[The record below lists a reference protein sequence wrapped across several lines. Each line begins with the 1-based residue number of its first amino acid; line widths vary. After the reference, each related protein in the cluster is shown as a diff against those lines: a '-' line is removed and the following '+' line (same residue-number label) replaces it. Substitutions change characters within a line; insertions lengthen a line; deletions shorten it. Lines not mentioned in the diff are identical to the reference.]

1 MAVLKNI
8 ELRARTNNGVGSLP
22 EGLDENTWKG
32 VMEELERAIP
42 YYERVNHLI
51 TLGHSGKM
59 RRVLIEISDL
69 KAGDIVLDA
78 GCGPGNMSELIIE
91 KIRPGGRLI
100 CLDPLQSMLNEARRN
115 LSKYPGSEVKLE
127 FKKGRFEDIPLAD
140 GCLDAL
146 ITSYSFRDAVD
157 RESALKEFRRT
168 LKKGGNFLVLDLTKP
183 DVKQLSLIVGFY
195 IKWIVPP
202 LSKIFYPMD
211 KRSPWNALHIT
222 YEKMLTSLELVNL
235 IGKYFKIEKVERAMF
250 GTFTAVKAIKT

>member
-1 MAVLKNI
+1 M
-8 ELRARTNNGVGSLP
+8 P
-22 EGLDENTWKG
+22 EGLDESTWKG
-32 VMEELERAIP
+32 VIEELERTIP

-69 KAGDIVLDA
+69 KAGDVVLDV

-100 CLDPLQSMLNEARRN
+100 CLDPLQSMLNEAHRN
-115 LSKYPGSEVKLE
+115 LSKYSGSGVKLE
-127 FKKGRFEDIPLAD
+127 FKKGRFEDIPLD
-140 GCLDAL
+140 DECLDA
-146 ITSYSFRDAVD
+146 IVASYSFRDAVD

-168 LKKGGNFLVLDLTKP
+168 LKKGGKFLMLDLTKP
-183 DVKQLSLIVGFY
+183 DVKQLSLMVGFY

-202 LSKIFYPMD
+202 LSKIFYPMGM
-211 KRSPWNALHIT
+211 RSPWNALHIT

-235 IGKYFKIEKVERAMF
+235 IGKYFRIEKVEKAMF
-250 GTFTAVKAIKT
+250 GTFTAVKAIKLGKS